1 MPEALGG
8 RLQVDFLCVAC
19 NSRLGHDVDAFVK
32 RDPAIGLAIHAFAA
46 AHPEQG
52 VALLEGLDVMAHSQG
67 GVSSAKIIKGEARIR
82 SERLADGSLIQPTRT
97 ARKSVETMLLR
108 QGTQPGPLEEALRKF
123 DSAPPDRP
131 VEVAPGLVVTNW
143 TVTKVEPDLSGA
155 VLDPLLPLKIA
166 FEFLALHFGAA
177 IYQPL
182 PPLVA
187 IRDSLQGGQ
196 LHESISITSLRANRD
211 DPIHGILL
219 EGNDPH
225 ARVQI
230 RLFGRLAYRV
240 HFRTIAV
247 GGKRFAYTHDLAT
260 DDEAVTEA
268 LE

>member
-1 MPEALGG
+1 MRSVVSDSSGSVFYPHISLFSITSALIYFFFFFFNDTATTEIYT
-8 RLQVDFLCVAC
+8 LSL
-19 NSRLGHDVDAFVK
+19 HD
-32 RDPAIGLAIHAFAA
+32 
-46 AHPEQG
+46 
-52 VALLEGLDVMAHSQG
+52 ALP
-67 GVSSAKIIKGEARIR
+67 I
-82 SERLADGSLIQPTRT
+82 
-97 ARKSVETMLLR
+97 
-108 QGTQPGPLEEALRKF
+108 
-123 DSAPPDRP
+123 
-131 VEVAPGLVVTNW
+131 W
-143 TVTKVEPDLSGA
+143 
-155 VLDPLLPLKIA
+155 
-166 FEFLALHFGAA
+166 AA

-260 DDEAVTEA
+260 DYEAVTEA